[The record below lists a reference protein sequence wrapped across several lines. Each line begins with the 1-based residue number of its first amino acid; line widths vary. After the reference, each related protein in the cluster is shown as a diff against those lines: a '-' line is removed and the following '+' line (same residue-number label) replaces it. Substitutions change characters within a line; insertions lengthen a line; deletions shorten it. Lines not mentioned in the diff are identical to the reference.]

1 MWGPP
6 TAWEEP
12 PISSTLRQIGKAP
25 SRQRVPRMPQDCRKS
40 HSPPSTASLSRTIPA
55 DLSPEGQP
63 RGQPRW
69 HGLAC
74 SCLLPTCPPRPGSV
88 CPSVSASQVSTT
100 MTPSCRAQRQ
110 QDIISSSRGPPGLWG
125 GAEAPTDLGGHR
137 EGRHLPGDHGVQAPH
152 HAALTLGLL
161 TPEETLFSSPVPSE
175 NAQSHRQRK
184 PCGWWGG
191 QGRTGP
197 QPEVGVPLRSGVW
210 PPENEGRGHPAEMAS
225 FKPRGVPQAAV

>member
-1 MWGPP
+1 MFLP
-6 TAWEEP
+6 
-12 PISSTLRQIGKAP
+12 AP
-25 SRQRVPRMPQDCRKS
+25 N
-40 HSPPSTASLSRTIPA
+40 
-55 DLSPEGQP
+55 
-63 RGQPRW
+63 
-69 HGLAC
+69 
-74 SCLLPTCPPRPGSV
+74 LPTTPRLRLPV
-88 CPSVSASQVSTT
+88 CLSLTSKHHNDTF
-100 MTPSCRAQRQ
+100 SCRAQRQ
-110 QDIISSSRGPPGLWG
+110 QDITSSSRGPPGLWG

-137 EGRHLPGDHGVQAPH
+137 EGRHLPGDHGVQPPH
-152 HAALTLGLL
+152 HAAQRRALTLGLL

-225 FKPRGVPQAAV
+225 FKPMGVPQAAV

>member
-6 TAWEEP
+6 AAWEEP

-25 SRQRVPRMPQDCRKS
+25 SRQRAPRMPQDCGKS

-100 MTPSCRAQRQ
+100 MTPSPAGRSDSRISLHPHEGPRACGAGLRRPLTSE
-110 QDIISSSRGPPGLWG
+110 DTEREGTCPGTMGSNPL
-125 GAEAPTDLGGHR
+125 TMQHR
-137 EGRHLPGDHGVQAPH
+137 EGL
-152 HAALTLGLL
+152 
-161 TPEETLFSSPVPSE
+161 SP
-175 NAQSHRQRK
+175 
-184 PCGWWGG
+184 W
-191 QGRTGP
+191 
-197 QPEVGVPLRSGVW
+197 
-210 PPENEGRGHPAEMAS
+210 AS
-225 FKPRGVPQAAV
+225 